1 MRQWV
6 YQKVVAC
13 SGLGIPDTS
22 IFMAGSAGLKGEGP
36 TRPFIVIRGQI
47 KQPALTP
54 SWPFSNQLY
63 QIWVHDQQGSMTRI
77 DGALSALRSQLPAF
91 APADFGGKEVRCF
104 DWQMDSDDLYDDHYK
119 TSTRHGDFLMVHNG

>member
-6 YQKVVAC
+6 YQQVM
-13 SGLGIPDTS
+13 STPSLGIPGVQV
-22 IFMAGSAGLKGEGP
+22 FMAGAAGLKGEGP
-36 TRPFIVIRGQI
+36 TRPFIVIRAQI
-47 KQPALTP
+47 KQPALLP
-54 SWPFSNQLY
+54 SWPFSNQMY
-63 QIWVHDQQGSMTRI
+63 QIWIHDLQGTMTRI
-77 DGALSALRSQLPAF
+77 DGALSALRAHLPGL